1 MFIWGLIGQQPG
13 RHRFKKHLNCHL
25 LNYEMGEAC
34 KGKNSKVTVS
44 YMSKNYDWNLQEA
57 RVFSKY

>member
-1 MFIWGLIGQQPG
+1 MLIWGLLGQQPV

-34 KGKNSKVTVS
+34 KGKTTRLQLVTGAI
-44 YMSKNYDWNLQEA
+44 YQEL
-57 RVFSKY
+57 